1 MAAVQAI
8 AQFFWGILLT
18 LDSIVYFLISWLYQI
33 ILLLCRIDIL
43 GNGTEISE
51 LVGRVY
57 TIIGVVIL
65 FLVAYSLLRAM
76 VNPDD
81 LKGKKSPTNIV
92 KNVLISIALIAL
104 TPTIFSFALDFQNAL
119 LEQNTIG
126 KLVLGDRTDGES
138 SATTI
143 EKGGNR
149 MAATVLQ
156 SFLHPNYS
164 QCTIVTSDDGS
175 VGYDCPEIATGGLNF
190 LLFEVANEHTTYDAV
205 WDEVE
210 NNGNFLN
217 ITTFAYALAH
227 ESTMTYYPII
237 STIAGA
243 FVFLVLLSYCI
254 DIAIRTIKLAVFE
267 LIAPLP
273 ILARIMPGEQGNK
286 VFSNW
291 VKACISTYTEVFIRL
306 AILFFAVLIIKIVIQ
321 NIPTIFLDLGLLNGD
336 VGITVFLFTQ
346 AFLVIGIIL
355 FVKQAPQILKDITG
369 LDSGKYNV
377 LRSAK
382 QALSFVGGGIMG
394 RSPAAAVRAWEQ
406 TGKDGNLRSIGDQY
420 KRRLAKTRAKAEGAT
435 FGSRTG
441 DRFRKA
447 FGMPSLKESYDT
459 MMEQNRNMNGQY
471 LKAVNDTASDVLLR
485 DDKGEVVKDANGKPI
500 KLVNVG
506 DTWEFNE
513 ENTRKLQEAKNRN
526 AIAISEIGEE
536 VKQAQDILE
545 VDKKV
550 NGKGKADEIS
560 GKEMAKT
567 KYYLRRDGNELENI
581 SILTK
586 DSNGYKQLT
595 FRSQNELK
603 KWLDESRDNRT
614 ISDKFYNSIS
624 DQYIAK
630 DDFLKITTKIDGKM
644 VTVGG
649 KDNPLNQKQ
658 FEEWF
663 AANREKMSSEEVT
676 RIGHILNQSVN
687 VVTKKHFFDHNGE
700 YNGKENAAMTLYKE
714 ELADNLRNYGI
725 VDANGKVEHNKIV
738 YEKDGK
744 TKTIDIQKMISNP
757 HEMKYDD
764 LKNIKEYV
772 EEVVGGEVNSKLRNL
787 NKAKSD
793 IDYENAAIDRMQAQ
807 VKEQIEVAK
816 SGDRYTAAKAAS
828 DANRMEDGGKKG

>member
-254 DIAIRTIKLAVFE
+254 DIAVRTIKLAVFE

-273 ILARIMPGEQGNK
+273 ILARIMPGEQGEK

-291 VKACISTYTEVFIRL
+291 VKACISTYVEVFIRL

-321 NIPTIFLDLGLLNGD
+321 NIPTIFLDLGLLNGE
-336 VGITVFLFTQ
+336 VGILVFLFTQ

-369 LDSGKYNV
+369 LDSGKYGKS
-377 LRSAK
+377 LMKGFGMMTAS
-382 QALSFVGGGIMG
+382 LGGGATAAI
-394 RSPAAAVRAWEQ
+394 RSFAH
-406 TGKDGNLRSIGDQY
+406 
-420 KRRLAKTRAKAEGAT
+420 
-435 FGSRTG
+435 
-441 DRFRKA
+441 
-447 FGMPSLKESYDT
+447 
-459 MMEQNRNMNGQY
+459 
-471 LKAVNDTASDVLLR
+471 
-485 DDKGEVVKDANGKPI
+485 DKGEPHRVRRAFTAGLGGAGRGIWQGRKTEKFGDIPKAAGRAASNTLSHRGNLDSYEGNWAGKRFQYYKQKFSDTAARAKDWAG
-500 KLVNVG
+500 G
-506 DTWEFNE
+506 SNE
-513 ENTRKLQEAKNRN
+513 ELKKLQEVNNNILQVIKGIKDVAEDYIDKHSYEFFADIHDFSDDDQKNIQKLNAQESYYKTRLKNAQDYGNEDDIEAAEVELDRIKKARDSIKGKYRLDILRAKSEDMSISAEERALWRNLYNKSRKVNVDNFATSVKEDPELAKNAQLEAEKVGRLVTTLGEIIKEN
-526 AIAISEIGEE
+526 RGVPSVQYAIGSEVRDG
-536 VKQAQDILE
+536 VKAGFTEADLVSNTAEFVKNFKKAAEFSNNDIQ
-545 VDKKV
+545 
-550 NGKGKADEIS
+550 GKLDEIS
-560 GKEMAKT
+560 
-567 KYYLRRDGNELENI
+567 RRDARRNNN
-581 SILTK
+581 SK
-586 DSNGYKQLT
+586 DS
-595 FRSQNELK
+595 
-603 KWLDESRDNRT
+603 
-614 ISDKFYNSIS
+614 
-624 DQYIAK
+624 
-630 DDFLKITTKIDGKM
+630 
-644 VTVGG
+644 GG
-649 KDNPLNQKQ
+649 G
-658 FEEWF
+658 
-663 AANREKMSSEEVT
+663 S
-676 RIGHILNQSVN
+676 H
-687 VVTKKHFFDHNGE
+687 
-700 YNGKENAAMTLYKE
+700 
-714 ELADNLRNYGI
+714 
-725 VDANGKVEHNKIV
+725 
-738 YEKDGK
+738 
-744 TKTIDIQKMISNP
+744 
-757 HEMKYDD
+757 
-764 LKNIKEYV
+764 
-772 EEVVGGEVNSKLRNL
+772 
-787 NKAKSD
+787 
-793 IDYENAAIDRMQAQ
+793 
-807 VKEQIEVAK
+807 
-816 SGDRYTAAKAAS
+816 
-828 DANRMEDGGKKG
+828 

>member
-273 ILARIMPGEQGNK
+273 ILARIMPGDQGSK
-286 VFSNW
+286 VFNNW
-291 VKACISTYTEVFIRL
+291 VKACISTYAEVFIRL

-459 MMEQNRNMNGQY
+459 MIEQNRNMDGKY
-471 LKAVNDTASDVLLR
+471 LTAVNDTASDVLLR
-485 DDKGEVVKDANGKPI
+485 NDKGEVIKDANGQPI

-526 AIAISEIGEE
+526 AIAISAIGEE

-550 NGKGKADEIS
+550 NGKSQADDIS

-567 KYYLRRDGNELENI
+567 KYYLRRNGDEREDYTFSLQDG
-581 SILTK
+581 TK
-586 DSNGYKQLT
+586 VT
-595 FRSQNELK
+595 VHSQNELK
-603 KWLDESRDNRT
+603 NYLSKNRNLLSDTMYQRINDNW
-614 ISDKFYNSIS
+614 IDKDNDPNDMY
-624 DQYIAK
+624 
-630 DDFLKITTKIDGKM
+630 LRITTQIDGQT

-649 KDNPLNQKQ
+649 KSNPLNQKQ

-676 RIGHILNQSVN
+676 RIGNILNQSIN
-687 VVTKKHFFDHNGE
+687 VVTKEHFFNHNGE
-700 YNGKENAAMTLYKE
+700 YNGKENAAMTMYKE

-725 VDANGKVEHNKIV
+725 VDANGVVHHDKIV

-764 LKNIKEYV
+764 LKKIKEYV
-772 EEVVGGEVNSKLRNL
+772 EEVVGGAVNSHLRDL

-807 VKEQIEVAK
+807 AKEQIEVAK

-828 DANRMEDGGKKG
+828 NANRMEDSGKKG

>member
-420 KRRLAKTRAKAEGAT
+420 KRRLAKTRAKAEGTT